1 MVPGLR
7 SREPQLGIVVLAWL
21 LVLIQI
27 SWSPL
32 AWRSNSQSKVRSR
45 RVSSRYLT
53 RQPTTHLECGVRHS
67 LRRLPLSVAG
77 ADLHCP
83 DMIQ

>member
-1 MVPGLR
+1 MVPGLK
-7 SREPQLGIVVLAWL
+7 PQLGIVVLAWL

-32 AWRSNSQSKVRSR
+32 AWPSNSQSKVRSR

-53 RQPTTHLECGVRHS
+53 R
-67 LRRLPLSVAG
+67 
-77 ADLHCP
+77 
-83 DMIQ
+83 

>member
-1 MVPGLR
+1 VPGLI

-21 LVLIQI
+21 LVLIEI

-45 RVSSRYLT
+45 RVSSQCLT
-53 RQPTTHLECGVRHS
+53 QQPTTHSEFGVRHS

-77 ADLHCP
+77 ANLHCR
-83 DMIQ
+83 DMTQ